1 MKQLL
6 LTLTAVL
13 CISFSYAQN
22 QNQGI
27 GQQDR
32 PQRMTAKQMTTN
44 MVKKLN
50 LDDKQAKK
58 VQKLNNSYSE
68 LFEGPGG
75 GNGQRPPM
83 GGGNRPQGGQMGSGR
98 PQGGFGGGQGG
109 FGGQRPQM
117 SGDQQQSFESMM
129 KERQK
134 KQEKYQ
140 LQKMEP

>member
-1 MKQLL
+1 MKHFL

-13 CISFSYAQN
+13 CFSFSYAQN
-22 QNQGI
+22 QNQGY

-83 GGGNRPQGGQMGSGR
+83 GGGNRPQGGQMGAGR

-109 FGGQRPQM
+109 FG
-117 SGDQQQSFESMM
+117 
-129 KERQK
+129 
-134 KQEKYQ
+134 
-140 LQKMEP
+140 